1 MLALTPNHPG
11 LFSLQRVGHG
21 ATPTPPAQP
30 ISSLP
35 SLGVSR
41 GQGGGLSLPG
51 LRSPHCAV
59 GMGLS
64 FPRLYNGGPI
74 TSVLTTRALSPR
86 LSCYHFGQVVSP
98 LIEATRKP
106 CASTMLLSR

>member
-11 LFSLQRVGHG
+11 LFPLQRVGHG

-30 ISSLP
+30 MSSLP
-35 SLGVSR
+35 SLAVTR

-64 FPRLYNGGPI
+64 VPRLYNGGPI
-74 TSVLTTRALSPR
+74 TAVLTTRALPLGSP
-86 LSCYHFGQVVSP
+86 VSP
-98 LIEATRKP
+98 LIEEARKP
-106 CASTMLLSR
+106 CASTMLL